1 MYYML
6 SLLFV
11 YFFIY
16 AVIGWMCEVVYCSIP
31 EKKFINRGFL
41 NGPYCPIY
49 GVGALII
56 ITFLM
61 PYVSDPILVFF
72 IGIILT
78 STLEYITSWGMEK
91 LFHAK
96 WWDYSDHKFNING
109 RVCLLNSFL
118 FGILCVVLMYLVHPV
133 VNDLVRSFS
142 TFWIQIA
149 ATATAVIFISDLVE
163 STRETVS
170 FNKKL
175 TSVYEATAEIKDNLK
190 EKGITTAHEVT
201 AKVRDLRDDTLAD
214 AKDSAHQLIISL
226 TNRINETKKI
236 NRYSHRRIMN
246 AFPKMAHQYHQNSL
260 ELYKAYMNKNK
271 SRKNETDTK
280 SFK

>member
-1 MYYML
+1 MYYIL
-6 SLLFV
+6 SLLFI
-11 YFFIY
+11 YFFLY
-16 AVIGWMCEVVYCSIP
+16 AIIGWMCEVVYCSIP

-61 PYVSDPILVFF
+61 PYISDPILVFF
-72 IGIILT
+72 IGVILT
-78 STLEYITSWGMEK
+78 STLEYVTSWGMEK

-109 RVCLLNSFL
+109 RVCLLNSIL
-118 FGILCVVLMYLVHPV
+118 FGLLCVVLMYVVHPF
-133 VNDLVRSFS
+133 VNDLVNSFS
-142 TFWIQIA
+142 SFWIQIIATVA
-149 ATATAVIFISDLVE
+149 AVLFLSDLVE

-175 TSVYEATAEIKDNLK
+175 TSVYEATTDLKDNLK
-190 EKGITTAHEVT
+190 EKGINTAHEVT
-201 AKVRDLRDDTLAD
+201 AKVRDLKDGKLAD
-214 AKDSAHQLIISL
+214 AKDSAHQLIESL
-226 TNRINETKKI
+226 TNRIGETKKI

-246 AFPKMAHQYHQNSL
+246 AFPKMSHQHHQSSL
-260 ELYKAYMNKNK
+260 EIYKAFMEKNK
-271 SRKNETDTK
+271 AKKNPTAAK
-280 SFK
+280 

>member
-1 MYYML
+1 MYYNL

-11 YFFIY
+11 YFFLY
-16 AVIGWMCEVVYCSIP
+16 AIIGWMCEVVYCSIP

-56 ITFLM
+56 IMFLM

-78 STLEYITSWGMEK
+78 STLEYVTSWGMEK

-118 FGILCVVLMYLVHPV
+118 FGLLCVILMYVVHPI
-133 VNDLVRSFS
+133 VNDLVNSFS
-142 TFWIQIA
+142 AFWIQVIATIA
-149 ATATAVIFISDLVE
+149 AVFFVSDLVE

-175 TSVYEATAEIKDNLK
+175 GSVYEATTELKDHLK

-201 AKVRDLRDDTLAD
+201 AKVRDLKDGTLTE
-214 AKDSAHQLIISL
+214 AKDSAHQLIVSL
-226 TNRINETKKI
+226 TNRISENKVI

-246 AFPKMAHQYHQNSL
+246 AFPKMAHQHHQTSL
-260 ELYKAYMNKNK
+260 EIYKAFMEKNK
-271 SRKNETDTK
+271 SKHTK
-280 SFK
+280 IDAN

>member
-1 MYYML
+1 MYYNL
-6 SLLFV
+6 SLLFI
-11 YFFIY
+11 YFFLY
-16 AVIGWMCEVVYCSIP
+16 AIIGWMCEVVYCSIP

-56 ITFLM
+56 IMFLM

-78 STLEYITSWGMEK
+78 SSLEYVTSWGMEK

-118 FGILCVVLMYLVHPV
+118 FGLLCVVLMYVVHPI
-133 VNDLVRSFS
+133 VNDLVNSFS
-142 TFWIQIA
+142 SFWIQVIATIA
-149 ATATAVIFISDLVE
+149 AIFFLSDLVE

-175 TSVYEATAEIKDNLK
+175 SSVYEATTEFKDNLK

-201 AKVRDLRDDTLAD
+201 ARVRDLKDGKLSD
-214 AKDSAHQLIISL
+214 AKDSAHHLIVSL
-226 TNRINETKKI
+226 TNRISETKLI
-236 NRYSHRRIMN
+236 NRYSHRRIMS
-246 AFPKMAHQYHQNSL
+246 AFPKMAHLDHQSAL
-260 ELYKAYMNKNK
+260 EIYKAFMEKNK
-271 SRKNETDTK
+271 STNGPAQ
-280 SFK
+280 

>member
-1 MYYML
+1 MYYNL

-16 AVIGWMCEVVYCSIP
+16 AIIGWMCEVVYCSIP
-31 EKKFINRGFL
+31 AKKFINRGFL

-49 GVGALII
+49 GVGAVII
-56 ITFLM
+56 IMFLM
-61 PYVSDPILVFF
+61 PYISNPILVFF

-78 STLEYITSWGMEK
+78 SSLEYITSWGMEK

-118 FGILCVVLMYLVHPV
+118 FGLLCVILMYMVHPIAS
-133 VNDLVRSFS
+133 DLVNSFS
-142 TFWIQIA
+142 TFWIQIIATVA
-149 ATATAVIFISDLVE
+149 AIFFLSDLVE

-175 TSVYEATAEIKDNLK
+175 NSVYEATTELKDNLK

-201 AKVRDLRDDTLAD
+201 ARVRELKDDKLTD
-214 AKDSAHQLIISL
+214 AMDSAQHLIVSL
-226 TNRINETKKI
+226 TNRINETKFI
-236 NRYSHRRIMN
+236 NRYSHQRIMN
-246 AFPKMAHQYHQNSL
+246 AFPKMAHTYHQNSL
-260 ELYKAYMNKNK
+260 ELYKAYLEK
-271 SRKNETDTK
+271 SKRHKAK
-280 SFK
+280 RHSK

>member
-1 MYYML
+1 MYYNL

-11 YFFIY
+11 YFFLY
-16 AVIGWMCEVVYCSIP
+16 AIIGWMCEVVYCSIP

-56 ITFLM
+56 IMFLM

-78 STLEYITSWGMEK
+78 STLEYVTSWGMEK

-118 FGILCVVLMYLVHPV
+118 FGLLCVILMYVVHPI
-133 VNDLVRSFS
+133 VNDLVNSFS
-142 TFWIQIA
+142 AFWIQVIATIA
-149 ATATAVIFISDLVE
+149 AVFFVSDLVE

-175 TSVYEATAEIKDNLK
+175 GSVYEATTELKDHLK

-201 AKVRDLRDDTLAD
+201 AKVRDLKDGTLTE
-214 AKDSAHQLIISL
+214 AKDSAHHLIVSL
-226 TNRINETKKI
+226 TNRISENKVI

-246 AFPKMAHQYHQNSL
+246 AFPKMSHLNHQTSL
-260 ELYKAYMNKNK
+260 EIYKAFMEKNK
-271 SRKNETDTK
+271 AKHTK
-280 SFK
+280 IDAN

>member
-1 MYYML
+1 MYYTL
-6 SLLFV
+6 SLLFI
-11 YFFIY
+11 YFFLY
-16 AVIGWMCEVVYCSIP
+16 AIIGWMCEVVYCSIP

-61 PYVSDPILVFF
+61 PYIHDPILVFF
-72 IGIILT
+72 IGVLLT

-118 FGILCVVLMYLVHPV
+118 FGLLCVVLMYLVHPI
-133 VNDLVRSFS
+133 VNDFVESFS
-142 TFWIQIA
+142 SFWIQVIA
-149 ATATAVIFISDLVE
+149 TIAVVFFLSDLVE

-175 TSVYEATAEIKDNLK
+175 TSVYEATTELKDNLK
-190 EKGITTAHEVT
+190 EKGINTAHEVT
-201 AKVRDLRDDTLAD
+201 AKVRDLKDGKLAD
-214 AKDSAHQLIISL
+214 AKDSAHQLIESL
-226 TNRINETKKI
+226 TNRIGETKKI

-246 AFPKMAHQYHQNSL
+246 AFPKMSHQHHQSSL
-260 ELYKAYMNKNK
+260 EIYKAFMEKNK
-271 SRKNETDTK
+271 SKKNQTAAK
-280 SFK
+280 

>member
-1 MYYML
+1 MYYTL
-6 SLLFV
+6 SLLFI
-11 YFFIY
+11 YFFLY
-16 AVIGWMCEVVYCSIP
+16 AIIGWMCEVVYCSIP

-61 PYVSDPILVFF
+61 PYIHDPILVFF
-72 IGIILT
+72 IGVLLT

-109 RVCLLNSFL
+109 RVCLLNSVL
-118 FGILCVVLMYLVHPV
+118 FGILCVILMYVVHPF
-133 VNDLVRSFS
+133 VNNLVDSFS
-142 TFWIQIA
+142 SFWIQIIATIA
-149 ATATAVIFISDLVE
+149 AVFFLSDLVE

-175 TSVYEATAEIKDNLK
+175 SSVYEATTELKDNLK
-190 EKGITTAHEVT
+190 EKGINTAHEVT
-201 AKVRDLRDDTLAD
+201 AKVRDLKDGKLAD
-214 AKDSAHQLIISL
+214 AKDSAHQLIESL
-226 TNRINETKKI
+226 TNRIGETKKI

-246 AFPKMAHQYHQNSL
+246 AFPKMSHQHHQSSL
-260 ELYKAYMNKNK
+260 EIYKAFMEKNK
-271 SRKNETDTK
+271 SKKNQTAAK
-280 SFK
+280 

>member
-1 MYYML
+1 MYYNL
-6 SLLFV
+6 SLLFI
-11 YFFIY
+11 YFFLY
-16 AVIGWMCEVVYCSIP
+16 AIIGWMCEVVYCSIP

-56 ITFLM
+56 IMFLM

-78 STLEYITSWGMEK
+78 SSLEYVTSWGMEK

-118 FGILCVVLMYLVHPV
+118 FGLLCVVLMYVVHPI
-133 VNDLVRSFS
+133 VNDLVNSFS
-142 TFWIQIA
+142 SFWIQVITTIA
-149 ATATAVIFISDLVE
+149 AIFFLSDLVE

-175 TSVYEATAEIKDNLK
+175 SSVYEATTEFKDNLK

-201 AKVRDLRDDTLAD
+201 ARVRDLNDGKLSD
-214 AKDSAHQLIISL
+214 AKDSAHHLIVSL
-226 TNRINETKKI
+226 TNRISETKLI
-236 NRYSHRRIMN
+236 NRYSHRRIMS
-246 AFPKMAHQYHQNSL
+246 AFPKMAHLDHQSAL
-260 ELYKAYMNKNK
+260 EIYKAFMEKNK
-271 SRKNETDTK
+271 STNGPAQ
-280 SFK
+280 

>member
-1 MYYML
+1 MYYTL
-6 SLLFV
+6 CLLFI

-16 AVIGWMCEVVYCSIP
+16 AIIGWICEVVYCSIP

-61 PYVSDPILVFF
+61 PYVRDPILVFF
-72 IGIILT
+72 IGVILT

-109 RVCLLNSFL
+109 RICLLNSVL
-118 FGILCVVLMYLVHPV
+118 FGILCVVLMYVVHPI
-133 VNDLVRSFS
+133 VNDLVDSFS
-142 TFWIQIA
+142 AFWIQVIATIA
-149 ATATAVIFISDLVE
+149 AVFFLSDLVE

-175 TSVYEATAEIKDNLK
+175 SSVYEATTELKDNLK
-190 EKGITTAHEVT
+190 EKGINTAHEVT
-201 AKVRDLRDDTLAD
+201 AKVRDLKDGKLAD
-214 AKDSAHQLIISL
+214 AKDSAHQLIVSL
-226 TNRINETKKI
+226 TNRISESKKI

-246 AFPKMAHQYHQNSL
+246 AFPKMSHQHHQSAL
-260 ELYKAYMNKNK
+260 EIYKAYMEKNK
-271 SRKNETDTK
+271 SRKNETAAK
-280 SFK
+280 

>member
-1 MYYML
+1 MYYTL
-6 SLLFV
+6 SLLFI

-16 AVIGWMCEVVYCSIP
+16 AIIGWVCEVIYCSIP

-61 PYVSDPILVFF
+61 PYTSDPILVFF
-72 IGIILT
+72 IGVILT
-78 STLEYITSWGMEK
+78 STLEYATSWGMEK

-96 WWDYSDHKFNING
+96 WWDYSEHKFNING
-109 RVCLLNSFL
+109 RICLLNSFL
-118 FGILCVVLMYLVHPV
+118 FGLMCLALMYVVHPV
-133 VNDLVRSFS
+133 VDDFVKIFS
-142 TFWIQIA
+142 YFWIQVIGTVA
-149 ATATAVIFISDLVE
+149 AVFFLSDVVE
-163 STRETVS
+163 STRETVD

-175 TSVYEATAEIKDNLK
+175 GSVYEATTELKDNLK
-190 EKGITTAHEVT
+190 EKGLTTAHEIAT
-201 AKVRDLRDDTLAD
+201 KVLDLKDGKFAD
-214 AKDSAHQLIISL
+214 AKDSAQNIIVSL

-246 AFPKMAHQYHQNSL
+246 AFPKMAHQYHQSSL
-260 ELYKAYMNKNK
+260 EIYKAYLEKNK
-271 SRKNETDTK
+271 AKKRELDAKL
-280 SFK
+280 

>member
-1 MYYML
+1 MYYTL
-6 SLLFV
+6 SLLFI
-11 YFFIY
+11 YFFLY
-16 AVIGWMCEVVYCSIP
+16 AIIGWMCEVVYCSIP

-72 IGIILT
+72 IGVILT
-78 STLEYITSWGMEK
+78 STLEYVTSWGMEK

-96 WWDYSDHKFNING
+96 WWDYSDHRFNING
-109 RVCLLNSFL
+109 RVCLLNSVL
-118 FGILCVVLMYLVHPV
+118 FGILCVILMYLVHPF
-133 VNDLVRSFS
+133 VNNLVDSFS
-142 TFWIQIA
+142 SFWIQIIATVA
-149 ATATAVIFISDLVE
+149 AIFFLSDLVE

-175 TSVYEATAEIKDNLK
+175 SSVYEATTELKDNLK
-190 EKGITTAHEVT
+190 EKGIHTAHEVT
-201 AKVRDLRDDTLAD
+201 AKVRDLKDGKLAD
-214 AKDSAHQLIISL
+214 AKDSAHQLIESL
-226 TNRINETKKI
+226 TNRIGETKKI

-246 AFPKMAHQYHQNSL
+246 AFPKMSHQHQSSL
-260 ELYKAYMNKNK
+260 EIYKAFMEK
-271 SRKNETDTK
+271 SKAKKNESAAK
-280 SFK
+280 

>member
-1 MYYML
+1 MYYYL

-11 YFFIY
+11 YFILY
-16 AVIGWMCEVVYCSIP
+16 SIIGWMCEVVYCSIP

-56 ITFLM
+56 IMFLM

-118 FGILCVVLMYLVHPV
+118 FGLLCVILMYAVHPI
-133 VNDLVRSFS
+133 VNDLVGSFS
-142 TFWIQIA
+142 SFWIQII
-149 ATATAVIFISDLVE
+149 ATVVAVFFVSDLVE

-175 TSVYEATAEIKDNLK
+175 SSVYEATTELKDHLK

-201 AKVRDLRDDTLAD
+201 VKVRDLKEGTLTE
-214 AKDSAHQLIISL
+214 AKDSAHHLIVSL
-226 TNRINETKKI
+226 TNRISETKLI
-236 NRYSHRRIMN
+236 NRYSHRRIMR
-246 AFPKMAHQYHQNSL
+246 AFPKMAHAYYQNSL
-260 ELYKAYMNKNK
+260 ELYKALIEKNNIK
-271 SRKNETDTK
+271 
-280 SFK
+280 

>member
-1 MYYML
+1 MYYTL
-6 SLLFV
+6 SLLFI
-11 YFFIY
+11 YFFLY
-16 AVIGWMCEVVYCSIP
+16 AIIGWMCEVVYCSIP

-72 IGIILT
+72 IGVILT

-109 RVCLLNSFL
+109 RVCLLNSLL
-118 FGILCVVLMYLVHPV
+118 FGLLCVVLMYVVHPF
-133 VNDLVRSFS
+133 VNDIVDSFS
-142 TFWIQIA
+142 AFWIQLIATIA
-149 ATATAVIFISDLVE
+149 AVFFLSDLVE

-175 TSVYEATAEIKDNLK
+175 GSVYEATTELKDNLK
-190 EKGITTAHEVT
+190 EKGINTAHEVT
-201 AKVRDLRDDTLAD
+201 AKVRDLKDEKLAD
-214 AKDSAHQLIISL
+214 ARDSAHHLIVSL
-226 TNRINETKKI
+226 TDRINETKKI

-246 AFPKMAHQYHQNSL
+246 AFPKMSHQHHQSSL
-260 ELYKAYMNKNK
+260 EIYKAYMEKNK
-271 SRKNETDTK
+271 SKKTEPPIK
-280 SFK
+280 

>member
-1 MYYML
+1 MYYNL
-6 SLLFV
+6 SLLFI
-11 YFFIY
+11 YFFLY
-16 AVIGWMCEVVYCSIP
+16 AIIGWMCEVVYCSIP

-56 ITFLM
+56 IMFLM

-118 FGILCVVLMYLVHPV
+118 FGLLCVVLIYVVHPIV
-133 VNDLVRSFS
+133 YDLVNSFS
-142 TFWIQIA
+142 SFWITVIA
-149 ATATAVIFISDLVE
+149 TVAAVFFLSDLIE

-175 TSVYEATAEIKDNLK
+175 SSVYEATTEFTDHLK
-190 EKGITTAHEVT
+190 EKGITTAHDIT
-201 AKVRDLRDDTLAD
+201 ARVRDLKAGTLSE
-214 AKDSAHQLIISL
+214 AKDSAHNLIVSL
-226 TNRINETKKI
+226 TTRINETKFI
-236 NRYSHRRIMN
+236 NRYSHRRIMS
-246 AFPKMAHQYHQNSL
+246 AFPKMAHQDHQSAL
-260 ELYKAYMNKNK
+260 EIYKAYMEKNK
-271 SRKNETDTK
+271 SQNTGSDVK
-280 SFK
+280 

>member
-1 MYYML
+1 MFYAI
-6 SLLFV
+6 SLLFI
-11 YFFIY
+11 YFFLY
-16 AVIGWMCEVVYCSIP
+16 AVIGWVCEVVYCSIP
-31 EKKFINRGFL
+31 EKKFVNRGFL

-72 IGIILT
+72 IGVILT
-78 STLEYITSWGMEK
+78 STLEYVTSWGMEK

-96 WWDYSDHKFNING
+96 WWDYSEHKFNING

-118 FGILCVVLMYLVHPV
+118 FGIMCLVLMYVVHPL
-133 VNDLVRSFS
+133 VNDFVSRFNP
-142 TFWIQIA
+142 FWLQVAAIA
-149 ATATAVIFISDLVE
+149 AGVVFISDVVE

-175 TSVYEATAEIKDNLK
+175 SHVFETTTELKDQLK

-201 AKVRDLRDDTLAD
+201 AKVREMKEGTFAD
-214 AKDSAHQLIISL
+214 AKDSGRYLVDSL
-226 TNRINETKKI
+226 WSLINETKKI
-236 NRYSHRRIMN
+236 NRYSHQRIMN
-246 AFPKMAHQYHQNSL
+246 AFPKMSHINHQNAL
-260 ELYKAYMNKNK
+260 EIYKVFLEKPLGK
-271 SRKNETDTK
+271 KKDS
-280 SFK
+280 

>member
-1 MYYML
+1 MYYNL

-11 YFFIY
+11 YFILY
-16 AVIGWMCEVVYCSIP
+16 AIIGWMCEVVYCSIP

-56 ITFLM
+56 IMFLM

-118 FGILCVVLMYLVHPV
+118 FGLLCVILMYVVHPI
-133 VNDLVRSFS
+133 VNDLVNSFS
-142 TFWIQIA
+142 AFWIQVIATIA
-149 ATATAVIFISDLVE
+149 AVFFVSDLVE
-163 STRETVS
+163 STRETAS

-175 TSVYEATAEIKDNLK
+175 GSVYEATTELKDHLK

-201 AKVRDLRDDTLAD
+201 AKVRDLKEGTLTE
-214 AKDSAHQLIISL
+214 AKDSAHQLIVSL
-226 TNRINETKKI
+226 TNRISENKVI

-246 AFPKMAHQYHQNSL
+246 AFPKMSHQYHQNSL
-260 ELYKAYMNKNK
+260 ELYKAFMEKNK
-271 SRKNETDTK
+271 SKHSEIDAN
-280 SFK
+280 

>member
-1 MYYML
+1 MYYTL

-56 ITFLM
+56 ITFLI

-109 RVCLLNSFL
+109 RVCLLNSLL
-118 FGILCVVLMYLVHPV
+118 FGILCVVLMYLVHPI
-133 VNDLVRSFS
+133 VNDLVKSFS
-142 TFWIQIA
+142 PFLIQVA
-149 ATATAVIFISDLVE
+149 ATVAAVIFISDLVE

-175 TSVYEATAEIKDNLK
+175 TSVYEATAELKDNLK

-214 AKDSAHQLIISL
+214 AKDSAHQLIVSL
-226 TNRINETKKI
+226 TNRITETKKI

-246 AFPKMAHQYHQNSL
+246 AFPKMAHQYHQNAL
-260 ELYKAYMNKNK
+260 ELYKAYMDKNK
-271 SRKNETDTK
+271 APKN
-280 SFK
+280 

>member
-1 MYYML
+1 MYYIL
-6 SLLFV
+6 SLLFI
-11 YFFIY
+11 YFFLY
-16 AVIGWMCEVVYCSIP
+16 AIIGWMCEVVYCSIP

-61 PYVSDPILVFF
+61 PYISDPILVFF
-72 IGIILT
+72 IGVILT
-78 STLEYITSWGMEK
+78 STLEYVTSWGMEK

-109 RVCLLNSFL
+109 RVCLLNSIL
-118 FGILCVVLMYLVHPV
+118 FGLLCVVLMYIVHPI
-133 VNDLVRSFS
+133 VNDLVNSFS
-142 TFWIQIA
+142 SFWIQII
-149 ATATAVIFISDLVE
+149 ATAAAVLFLSDLVE

-175 TSVYEATAEIKDNLK
+175 TSVYEATTDLKDNLK
-190 EKGITTAHEVT
+190 EKGLNTAHEVT
-201 AKVRDLRDDTLAD
+201 AKVRDLKDGKLAD
-214 AKDSAHQLIISL
+214 AKDSAHQLIESL
-226 TNRINETKKI
+226 TNRIGETKKI

-246 AFPKMAHQYHQNSL
+246 AFPKMSHQHHQSSL
-260 ELYKAYMNKNK
+260 EIYKAFMEKNK
-271 SRKNETDTK
+271 AKKNPTAAK
-280 SFK
+280 

>member
-1 MYYML
+1 MYYNL
-6 SLLFV
+6 SLLFI
-11 YFFIY
+11 YFFLY
-16 AVIGWMCEVVYCSIP
+16 AIIGWMCEVVYCSIP

-56 ITFLM
+56 IMFLM

-78 STLEYITSWGMEK
+78 SSLEYVTSWGMEK

-118 FGILCVVLMYLVHPV
+118 FGLLCVVLMYVVHPI
-133 VNDLVRSFS
+133 VNDLVNSFS
-142 TFWIQIA
+142 SFWIQVIATIA
-149 ATATAVIFISDLVE
+149 AIFFLSDLVE

-175 TSVYEATAEIKDNLK
+175 RSDYEATTELKDNLK

-201 AKVRDLRDDTLAD
+201 ARVRDLKDGKLSE
-214 AKDSAHQLIISL
+214 AKDSAHHLIVSL
-226 TNRINETKKI
+226 TNRISETKLI
-236 NRYSHRRIMN
+236 NRYSHRRIMS
-246 AFPKMAHQYHQNSL
+246 AFPKMAHLDHQSAL
-260 ELYKAYMNKNK
+260 EIYKAFMEKNK
-271 SRKNETDTK
+271 STNGPAQ
-280 SFK
+280 